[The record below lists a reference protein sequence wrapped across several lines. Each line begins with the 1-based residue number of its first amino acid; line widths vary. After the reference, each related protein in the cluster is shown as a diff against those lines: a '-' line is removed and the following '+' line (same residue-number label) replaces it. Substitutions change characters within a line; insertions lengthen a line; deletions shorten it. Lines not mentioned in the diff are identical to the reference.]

1 MSRLWVDVSD
11 LFGHHGAFS
20 RPSGIQR
27 VIFELG
33 QALAATDPDEAR
45 IRFVRASGSA
55 YLPVAWR
62 TIAQLFLSLTDEA
75 PPHQP
80 PLTTA
85 LQLQFEALRAL
96 LAIPQTLRPPTG
108 EHGTPAAME
117 RGDTLLILGAGWS
130 DVGQVARLA
139 ALRQR
144 HAIRIALLVHDII
157 PLLRPE
163 WSDPIYAARF
173 RQWFDGML
181 PLCDRLLANSAF
193 TAADVARYRRT
204 QGLPDCDIPLI
215 RLGDGFSQAGP
226 GAEISHGINRPYA
239 LVVSTIELRKNHA
252 LLVDAWQALL
262 ARHGPDAVP
271 ALVFAGREGALS
283 HDLMQ
288 RLHATK
294 NLGGHVILR
303 PSASDAEIAALYRG
317 CSFTVFPSLYE
328 GWGLPVAESLAFGKP
343 CLASNATSVPEVGGD
358 LASYFDPLD
367 LSATIACLEAILG
380 DPAGLADWE
389 AEIRRDFRPT
399 PWSHTAE
406 GLLAG
411 VA

>member
-1 MSRLWVDVSD
+1 MSRLWVDVSE
-11 LFGHHGAFS
+11 LFGYHGVFS

-33 QALAATDPDEAR
+33 QALAATDADGAR
-45 IRFVRASGSA
+45 ISFVRASGSS
-55 YLPVAWR
+55 YLPVAWP
-62 TIAQLFLSLTDEA
+62 TIAKLFLRLSDEA
-75 PPHQP
+75 PPEKP
-80 PLTTA
+80 SLTTA

-96 LAIPQTLRPPTG
+96 WAIPQTLRRPAG
-108 EHGTPAAME
+108 EHGTPAALQP
-117 RGDTLLILGAGWS
+117 GDTLLIVGAGWT
-130 DVGQVARLA
+130 DAGQVPRLA

-163 WSDPIYAARF
+163 WSDPVYVSRF

-193 TAADVARYRRT
+193 TAGDVARYRRT
-204 QGLPDCDIPLI
+204 RGLPDGEIAVI
-215 RLGDGFSQAGP
+215 RLGDGFSQAAAHP
-226 GAEISHGINRPYA
+226 AVADSINRPYA

-262 ARHGPDAVP
+262 ARHAPETVP
-271 ALVFAGREGALS
+271 SLVFAGREGPLS

-288 RLHATK
+288 RLRASQ

-328 GWGLPVAESLAFGKP
+328 GWGLPVAESFAFGKP
-343 CLASNATSVPEVGGD
+343 CLASNATSVPEVGGA

-367 LSATIACLEAILG
+367 LSATIACIEAIMG

-389 AEIRRDFRPT
+389 AEIRGTFRPT
-399 PWSHTAE
+399 PWSLTAE

>member
-1 MSRLWVDVSD
+1 
-11 LFGHHGAFS
+11 
-20 RPSGIQR
+20 
-27 VIFELG
+27 
-33 QALAATDPDEAR
+33 
-45 IRFVRASGSA
+45 
-55 YLPVAWR
+55 
-62 TIAQLFLSLTDEA
+62 
-75 PPHQP
+75 
-80 PLTTA
+80 
-85 LQLQFEALRAL
+85 
-96 LAIPQTLRPPTG
+96 
-108 EHGTPAAME
+108 
-117 RGDTLLILGAGWS
+117 
-130 DVGQVARLA
+130 
-139 ALRQR
+139 
-144 HAIRIALLVHDII
+144 
-157 PLLRPE
+157 
-163 WSDPIYAARF
+163 
-173 RQWFDGML
+173 ML

-193 TAADVARYRRT
+193 TAGDVARYRRA

-215 RLGDGFSQAGP
+215 RLGDGFSQAG
-226 GAEISHGINRPYA
+226 AHATVAHGLDRPYA

-252 LLVDAWQALL
+252 LLVDAWQVLL

-271 ALVFAGREGALS
+271 SLVFAGREGPLS

-288 RLHATK
+288 RLRATS

-303 PSASDAEIAALYRG
+303 PSSSDAEIAALYRG
-317 CSFTVFPSLYE
+317 CSFTLFPSLYE
-328 GWGLPVAESLAFGKP
+328 GWGLPVAESFTFGKP